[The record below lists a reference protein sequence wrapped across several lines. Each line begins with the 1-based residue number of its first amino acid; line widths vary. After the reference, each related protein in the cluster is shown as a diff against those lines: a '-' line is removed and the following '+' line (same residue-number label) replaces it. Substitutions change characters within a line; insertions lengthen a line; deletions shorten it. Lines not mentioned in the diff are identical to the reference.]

1 MSLVTL
7 SKRKQ
12 LHKDTVTKL
21 WQETNLVNALKS
33 NPSLLFDKIENSGV
47 IAICLGYV
55 AFQHK
60 LYLNSKASEGSSQNI
75 TGQRNA
81 FWTQYSLNL
90 SNSSDENLRFSL
102 ECLVGFH
109 QDLSI
114 QIPLPP
120 LTSPFSNKPLH
131 WKNLHI

>member
-7 SKRKQ
+7 STRKQ

-33 NPSLLFDKIENSGV
+33 NPLPSIWQNSGV

-81 FWTQYSLNL
+81 FWIQYSLNL
-90 SNSSDENLRFSL
+90 SNNSGENLRFSL

-120 LTSPFSNKPLH
+120 LTSPFSNKPLN

>member
-7 SKRKQ
+7 SKRK